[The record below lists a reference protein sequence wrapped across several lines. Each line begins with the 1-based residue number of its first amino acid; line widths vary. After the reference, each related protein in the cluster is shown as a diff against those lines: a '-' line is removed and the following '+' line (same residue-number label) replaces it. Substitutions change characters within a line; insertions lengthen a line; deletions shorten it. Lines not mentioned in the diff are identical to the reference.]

1 MSRLLISA
9 IACLALWPGVPGFAI
24 EQAAPASRPNI
35 LLMFPDNLGWG
46 EVNVYGGVR
55 GPITPRL
62 DRLAAEGLR
71 LNNFNVEFSCTVS
84 RAALMTGR
92 YAIRTGA
99 TQAAGITLW
108 EVTIAE
114 ALQSIGYATGL
125 FGKWHLGG
133 DHPENRN
140 PSQQGFDEYYGIPRT
155 SNEAQTTIAQGQAA
169 PNSSFIW
176 EGRAGSP
183 PRDVKPFDMETRRTI
198 DREAAQKSVAVMARS
213 VRDRKPLFLY

>member
-1 MSRLLISA
+1 MIRPMLLA
-9 IACLALWPGVPGFAI
+9 GACLAMWLGWPGVASQQP
-24 EQAAPASRPNI
+24 APAARPNVVI
-35 LLMFPDNLGWG
+35 MFPDNLGWG

-62 DRLAAEGLR
+62 DRLAADGLR

-84 RAALMTGR
+84 RAAMMTGR
-92 YAIRTGA
+92 YAVRTGA

-114 ALQSIGYATGL
+114 ALKSIGYTTGL

-133 DHPENRN
+133 DHPEQRN
-140 PSQQGFDEYYGIPRT
+140 PAQQGFDEYFGIPRT
-155 SNEAQTTIAQGQAA
+155 SNEAQTTIAQGETA
-169 PNSSFIW
+169 PNTSFIW

-183 PRDVKPFDMETRRTI
+183 PRNVKPFDLSARRTI
-198 DREAAQKSVAVMARS
+198 DRESVE
-213 VRDRKPLFLY
+213 